1 MRRLALIAASFV
13 LSFTGAATA
22 VPQPD
27 AEAAYQRGD
36 YATAYRL
43 WLPLAEQ
50 GSPLAQQNIGRM
62 YERGEGVPQDQQA
75 AAEWYRKAAEQSA
88 HDDGSIAYAKDLDDA
103 LDRVPLP
110 GASAPV
116 TGTQAQ
122 PAPVVSVPQQA
133 AALPAPPSMQR
144 PVVYPP
150 PVYYVP
156 VYRAAPFRP
165 APMHHHFRH

>member
-1 MRRLALIAASFV
+1 MRWLALLTVSVV
-13 LSFTGAATA
+13 LSFAGTAGA

-27 AEAAYQRGD
+27 AEEAYQRGD

-50 GSPLAQQNIGRM
+50 GSPLAAQNIGRM
-62 YERGEGVPQDQQA
+62 YERGEGVPKDPQA
-75 AAEWYRKAAEQSA
+75 AAAWYRKAAEQ
-88 HDDGSIAYAKDLDDA
+88 DKDLNNA

-110 GASAPV
+110 DTPAPV
-116 TGTQAQ
+116 TATQAQ
-122 PAPVVSVPQQA
+122 AQTAPVVSVPQQTA
-133 AALPAPPSMQR
+133 TLPTSQSVQR

-165 APMHHHFRH
+165 APVHHHFRH